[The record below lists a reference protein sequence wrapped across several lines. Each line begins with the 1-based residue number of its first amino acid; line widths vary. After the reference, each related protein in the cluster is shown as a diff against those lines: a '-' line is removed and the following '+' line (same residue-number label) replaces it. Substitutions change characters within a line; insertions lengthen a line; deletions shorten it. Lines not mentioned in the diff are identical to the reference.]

1 MPFLSHSSPINCSK
15 WDAGG
20 GLSAV
25 EVLAVAVTFLI
36 NEDIPRLFVDI
47 WGPREREMRAKLTCA
62 RIWIQED
69 DYLLD

>member
-25 EVLAVAVTFLI
+25 EVAVAVVFLI
-36 NEDIPRLFVDI
+36 NEDILRLFVDI
-47 WGPREREMRAKLTCA
+47 WVPRELEMRAKLTCA
-62 RIWIQED
+62 RIWMQD
-69 DYLLD
+69 NGYLHN